1 MKRVLLPLLGAMV
14 AMLVVAAIAGGHD
27 WKGHRSVELVGT
39 DASFNFVDV
48 DPKQADETQPPSPG
62 DELLISETIT
72 KDGHDFGNL
81 YIECTFIVADVTQ
94 CAATFDLPNGQITA
108 QGVIHQGSFDG
119 QDVANFD
126 QVVTG
131 GTGAY
136 AGVGGTVHVQDA
148 AEDGVPSTYQLELR

>member
-14 AMLVVAAIAGGHD
+14 AMLVVAAVAGGHD

-39 DASFNFVDV
+39 AASFNFVDV
-48 DPKQADETQPPSPG
+48 DPKQADETEPPSPG

-72 KDGHDFGNL
+72 KDGNDFGSL
-81 YIECTFIVADVTQ
+81 YIECTYIVADVTQ

-108 QGVIHQGSFDG
+108 QGVVHQGSFEG
-119 QDVANFD
+119 QEVANFD
-126 QVVTG
+126 QAVTG

-136 AGVGGTVHVQDA
+136 AGVGGTVHVLDA
-148 AEDGVPSTYQLELR
+148 AEDGVPSVYHLELR